1 MMGSTVS
8 QITDTRTGTQDLF
21 YRSNLGW
28 YNNELNELMRRY
40 FDSAYQGFSQGLGE
54 GGYKDS
60 KYQKKIDAYTLNA

>member
-28 YNNELNELMRRY
+28 YNNELNELMRKY
-40 FDSAYQGFSQGLGE
+40 FDPVYQGFSQ
-54 GGYKDS
+54 

>member
-54 GGYKDS
+54 WGV
-60 KYQKKIDAYTLNA
+60 